1 MVFSLPLLFCEL
13 SACVKENPG
22 RKKADLFVR
31 DNLISNIFMKLSVV
45 ESLLNE
51 NTTV

>member
-1 MVFSLPLLFCEL
+1 MVFSLPLLFVSCQHARKKTLVE
-13 SACVKENPG
+13 
-22 RKKADLFVR
+22 KKADLFVR
-31 DNLISNIFMKLSVV
+31 DNLISNIFIKLSVV